1 MKKILNESKKENI
14 LKFFKDLASMTKF
27 LNKPYVKEHIEKI
40 KKHKNYPVVF
50 GKPFDVFLDYFHNI
64 ENNVGRMFTDKT
76 YLQKISNME
85 KKLSSFIKN
94 IEENNLV
101 KSEDL
106 IDFENFK
113 SDSTRVLNYMKNL
126 IKDFDETRK
135 EFNIIMN
142 NEELR
147 NEHYND
153 LKKLKEGKMKKGNSV
168 FKEWKRKKAMLTETA
183 KKILGKDD
191 IVLEYFMKKSIEK
204 YLKEN
209 KIALEKLSKD
219 DYKMIQKDPEL
230 APYMDMYGSP
240 SKEKEEMGKRVKLS
254 DKLQQKIAENGID
267 LNCEEL
273 EMFMKHFDR
282 MVRNK
287 RNEK

>member
-1 MKKILNESKKENI
+1 MKNVLKESKKENI
-14 LKFFKDLASMTKF
+14 LMFFKDLVSITKF
-27 LNKPYVKEHIEKI
+27 LNKPYIKEHIEKL
-40 KKHKNYPVVF
+40 KKHKKYPDVF
-50 GKPFDVFLDYFHNI
+50 GKSFEIYLDYFYNI
-64 ENNVGRMFTDKT
+64 EKNVGKMFTDKT
-76 YLQKISNME
+76 YLEKISNME
-85 KKLSSFIKN
+85 KKISSFIKN
-94 IEENNLV
+94 IEENNVV

-113 SDSTRVLNYMKNL
+113 SDYTKVLNYMKNL

-142 NEELR
+142 NEKLR
-147 NEHYND
+147 NELFND
-153 LKKLKEGKMKKGNSV
+153 LKKLKEGKMKKGNSI
-168 FKEWKRKKAMLTETA
+168 FREWKRKKAILTETA

-191 IVLEYFMKKSIEK
+191 IVLEYFIKKSINK

-209 KIALEKLSKD
+209 NITLEKLSKD
-219 DYKMIQKDPEL
+219 DYEKIQADPEL

-240 SKEKEEMGKRVKLS
+240 SKEKEEMGKRVGLS

-267 LNCEEL
+267 LNSEEL
-273 EMFMKHFDR
+273 EMFLKHFDR

-287 RNEK
+287 RENL